1 MSRIEKRS
9 PLAGPERPAVP
20 FISVVVP
27 CYDEEE
33 SLPELHRRV
42 TAVLRE
48 CATRYEVILANDG
61 SRDATWDVIRQLAA
75 DDPHVVGLDLSR
87 NFGHQACLT
96 AALAHAR
103 GDVVLMM
110 DADLQDPPELLP
122 HMLKKW
128 RAGADVVYAVRKVR
142 RGEGI
147 FKLWTA
153 AAFYRVMRWA
163 TRIAIPVD
171 TGDFR
176 LIDRHALNAVLALR
190 ERNRFLRGLF
200 SWVGFRQVP
209 IYYTRQRRFAGQTKY
224 PLSKMVRFAIDGL
237 TSFST
242 LPLQL
247 AVWIGLAA
255 AALAF
260 FYGVRVFLQGMQ
272 GHTVPGWAST
282 TVSVLFLGGVQLVA
296 IGVLGEYLG
305 RIFEEVK
312 ARPIFLVREVI
323 SQQAATGEPEVAA
336 PVTHPTEHH
345 T

>member
-1 MSRIEKRS
+1 MSKAASPSPRI
-9 PLAGPERPAVP
+9 LAARQTPNP

-27 CYDEEE
+27 CFDEEE

-42 TAVLRE
+42 MAVLPK
-48 CATRYEVILANDG
+48 CTTRYELILANDG
-61 SRDATWDVIRQLAA
+61 SRDATLEVIRELADA
-75 DDPHVVGLDLSR
+75 DPHVVGLDLSR

-96 AALAHAR
+96 AALHHAR
-103 GDVVLMM
+103 GDVVLMI

-122 HMLKKW
+122 RMLEKW
-128 RAGADVVYAVRKVR
+128 RAGADVVYAVRKTR
-142 RGEGI
+142 RGEGR

-153 AAFYRVMRWA
+153 ALFYRLLRWA

-176 LIDRHALNAVLALR
+176 LIDRRALDAVLALR

-200 SWVGFRQVP
+200 SWVGFRQEP
-209 IYYTRQRRFAGQTKY
+209 IHYTRQKRFAGQTKY
-224 PLSKMVRFAIDGL
+224 PLSKMVRFALDGL

-242 LPLQL
+242 LPLQA
-247 AVWIGLAA
+247 AVWVGLGAA
-255 AALAF
+255 GFAF
-260 FYGVRVFLQGMQ
+260 FYGLQVIYKGMQ

-312 ARPIFLVREVI
+312 ARPVYLVREVI
-323 SQQAATGEPEVAA
+323 SQERNNGQPEAA
-336 PVTHPTEHH
+336 PNHPTEQH